1 MDRIRDWI
9 AAGGFDTFV
18 SWAGILSALLALIAV
33 LQASWLN
40 FKANQPAVAVRLT
53 HSAAIPEVMEIS
65 IRNYGPTMA
74 ENIRLESEERPVRP
88 ADNDEDDP
96 QELELYDRE
105 WTLAPGE
112 EWRTVWAS
120 FNECKRLNTDLAMTG
135 TASCDAQG
143 RPWFWFFQNK
153 RLTFPYV
160 IDLAM
165 YEGRTRMDEYTVH
178 RIGKDVHRLAQW
190 NGGPNPDKP
199 RIRRFRGTLMTKEEM
214 DEYLTSRLQSP
225 DGTEG
230 EKD

>member
-1 MDRIRDWI
+1 MKLGTNFEDL
-9 AAGGFDTFV
+9 TN
-18 SWAGILSALLALIAV
+18 WAGILSAAIALIAV
-33 LQASWLN
+33 LQASWLS
-40 FKANQPAVAVRLT
+40 FKSNQPAVAVRLT

-112 EWRTVWAS
+112 EWRTVWGS
-120 FNECKRLNTDLAMTG
+120 FNECKRLNPGPALHG

-143 RPWFWFFQNK
+143 RPWFWFFQAK
-153 RLTFPYV
+153 RLAFPYV
-160 IDLAM
+160 IDLTM
-165 YEGRTRMDEYTVH
+165 YEDRTRMDEYTVH

-190 NGGPNPDKP
+190 NGGPDPDKP
-199 RIRRFRGTLMTKEEM
+199 KIRRIRGTPMTQEEADAFLEECKTDRGGSATA
-214 DEYLTSRLQSP
+214 D
-225 DGTEG
+225 
-230 EKD
+230 